1 MTRNNLTASLCL
13 VACLISSP
21 TWADPQCGD
30 TGVWVQ
36 ILGAGGPEIN
46 DGQASSSYL
55 IWNNNKARVL
65 IDTGSGASVAFD
77 KAGANFEDLDVI
89 AFTHLH
95 VDHTVDFPGFIKG
108 SYFLERTDPLIV
120 LGPDSK
126 NPDYPDTETFIDRLI
141 GPQGAYAYLKDFLT
155 YKSSGG
161 YRIRA
166 RNVPATGNRRWAK
179 FGNDEFRMSAIP
191 VNHGPVPAL
200 AWRVDVGDI
209 SVVITGDF
217 NNLKNV
223 IPKFAKGADAL
234 VVTHAIHESAR
245 GSQRDLHALP
255 SQLGRIAQQAEA
267 RMLILSHRMN
277 RTRGLESQTRA
288 HIEEQYEGYILFAND
303 MECWGL

>member
-1 MTRNNLTASLCL
+1 MTRNKLTALLCL
-13 VACLISSP
+13 VACLMSSP
-21 TWADPQCGD
+21 TWAAELCGD
-30 TGVWVQ
+30 TGVWLQ

-77 KAGANFEDLDVI
+77 KAGANFEDLYVI

-108 SYFLERTDPLIV
+108 SYFLERTDPLII
-120 LGPDSK
+120 LGPDSN
-126 NPDYPDTETFIDRLI
+126 NPDYPDTETFIERLI

-161 YRIRA
+161 YRVRP

-179 FGNDEFRMSAIP
+179 FGNDELRMSAIP

-200 AWRVDVGDI
+200 AWRVDVGGI
-209 SVVITGDF
+209 AVVITGDF

-223 IPKFAKGADAL
+223 MPKFAKGADAL

-288 HIEEQYEGYILFAND
+288 HIEEQYDGYILFAND
-303 MECWGL
+303 LECWGL